1 MAAEMARRFSRC
13 YEKNVLRKYAAD
25 SSGFC
30 GWAVR
35 SCLRKEPGYVRSTNH
50 APFKYIHKRPTCKP
64 CTCFYAGEVDKQ
76 VEKEPLTVFLEHIN
90 KACELDSKHQLK
102 LLPHLKL
109 RDLDPSH
116 FEKMNVATA
125 HALFH
130 HSTAAGLRYLV
141 HRNHLPEEAL
151 TTAFFLEQVFRWLTI
166 MTSRTMQTALSELCP
181 QKGDEAEC
189 FLVTFIGMVT

>member
-1 MAAEMARRFSRC
+1 MTGCCAPNCHNGSGNGKALFA
-13 YEKNVLRKYAAD
+13 VLREKCAAQ
-25 SSGFC
+25 
-30 GWAVR
+30 VR
-35 SCLRKEPGYVRSTNH
+35 RRLQWFLRMGREKLP
-50 APFKYIHKRPTCKP
+50 PKRARLC
-64 CTCFYAGEVDKQ
+64 E
-76 VEKEPLTVFLEHIN
+76 VFLEHIN

-102 LLPHLKL
+102 LLPHLKP

-130 HSTAAGLRYLV
+130 HSKAAGLQYLV
-141 HRNHLPEEAL
+141 HRNHLPERAL